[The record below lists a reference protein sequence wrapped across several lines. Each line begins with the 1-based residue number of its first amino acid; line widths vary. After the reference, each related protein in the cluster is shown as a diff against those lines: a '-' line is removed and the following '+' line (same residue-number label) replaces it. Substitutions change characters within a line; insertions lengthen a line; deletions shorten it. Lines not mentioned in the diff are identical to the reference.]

1 MSSNQTLRTYTPASL
16 YSGPNRHPF
25 NRSTRPT
32 YLPDRGQA
40 ARSPDTWTC
49 PVLQTALPEGIAV
62 RPPWNLRWS
71 RFCCSRSLVGIIQF
85 SVWFWS
91 FQVAEHAAR
100 EGARRYAVDPC
111 NPGANNALVRSR
123 VGSAAAGAVAV
134 GGTFSGGNPPAAG
147 DDVTVTVT
155 FRVHQIGGGLVPTPD
170 FITQRATSR
179 VEDVEDC

>member
-1 MSSNQTLRTYTPASL
+1 VDLSRAANRTPQ
-16 YSGPNRHPF
+16 G
-25 NRSTRPT
+25 
-32 YLPDRGQA
+32 DRGA
-40 ARSPDTWTC
+40 AA
-49 PVLQTALPEGIAV
+49 VEFALVSILLLAI
-62 RPPWNLRWS
+62 
-71 RFCCSRSLVGIIQF
+71 LVGIIQF

-123 VGSAAAGAVAV
+123 VGGAAAGAVAV
-134 GGTFSGGNPPAAG
+134 GGTFSGGTPPAAG